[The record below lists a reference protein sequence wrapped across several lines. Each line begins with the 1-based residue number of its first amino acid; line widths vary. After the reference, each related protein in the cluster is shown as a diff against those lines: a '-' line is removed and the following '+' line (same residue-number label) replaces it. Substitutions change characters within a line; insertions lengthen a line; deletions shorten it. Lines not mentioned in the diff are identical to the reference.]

1 MLNGA
6 NLMNGVLSW
15 LALIAMMGMMFA
27 QTGMAAQPNDV
38 VIRHNESNNVNISAN
53 TSGLRAQDH
62 SVISQAPKIIGIGK
76 GYYADHPINYNSSFG
91 RQTWLKNRANGAS
104 MIHEVDSAHN
114 LSQTLEM
121 SARDIQ
127 RRDEW
132 GIGGYSGIQMKVSED
147 VQEGRIS
154 IGVLKG
160 GTSGAGMP
168 PSATALRNPTLEIEE
183 DYIGT
188 FHIQKNISIQEPVRQ
203 IWQNYSWLPC
213 RWIEYFDIQDTNLKN
228 DNYEA
233 IFDCKNEGRYF

>member
-1 MLNGA
+1 MLKGA

-15 LALIAMMGMMFA
+15 LAAIAMMGMMFA
-27 QTGMAAQPNDV
+27 LAGVAAQPNDA
-38 VIRHNESNNVNISAN
+38 VIRHNESNNANVSAN
-53 TSGLRAQDH
+53 SSSLQAQDH

-104 MIHEVDSAHN
+104 MNHEVGSAHN

-127 RRDEW
+127 QRDEW
-132 GIGGYSGIQMKVSED
+132 GISGYSGIQMKVSED
-147 VQEGRIS
+147 VQEGRVS
-154 IGVLKG
+154 IGVLQG
-160 GTSGAGMP
+160 GTSGTGMP

-188 FHIQKNISIQEPVRQ
+188 FHIEKNISIQEPVRQ

-213 RWIEYFDIQDTNLKN
+213 CAGSYFDNPESERKHLSA
-228 DNYEA
+228 ER
-233 IFDCKNEGRYF
+233 IFNPLNEE